1 MTSAQYRDALV
12 RLGSNPGRR
21 GMAPWQGGAKFEV
34 EKNSESSEE
43 SRDAMRMF
51 CSDPPHDRDDGV

>member
-1 MTSAQYRDALV
+1 MKVGHTTREAERRAGRPKAPDLETS
-12 RLGSNPGRR
+12 SF
-21 GMAPWQGGAKFEV
+21 AKV

>member
-1 MTSAQYRDALV
+1 MQRGSKLV
-12 RLGSNPGRR
+12 KVRR
-21 GMAPWQGGAKFEV
+21 NLEKSSFAKV

>member
-1 MTSAQYRDALV
+1 MALADV
-12 RLGSNPGRR
+12 L
-21 GMAPWQGGAKFEV
+21 EV

-51 CSDPPHDRDDGV
+51 CSDPSHDRDDGV